1 MFELLVEPRTVTGK
15 KVNNLR
21 RQGYVPAVLY
31 GRETAPMNLQCPA
44 VDLERILKGAGVT
57 SLINLQIGDG
67 GEKRT
72 ALVRDVQYDVIR
84 RTIQHADFYQ
94 VVMSEKI
101 TTEVDIVLTGTSL
114 VETEGEGTVLQ
125 DMNTVE
131 IQCLPGDLI
140 STIEVDISS
149 LAMPGDTLT
158 VKDLQVPTL
167 ITILAEQDGLV
178 AYVQAFRA
186 EQVEETFEVGE
197 VKVIGEEEA
206 EEAPED

>member
-15 KVNNLR
+15 KVSNLR